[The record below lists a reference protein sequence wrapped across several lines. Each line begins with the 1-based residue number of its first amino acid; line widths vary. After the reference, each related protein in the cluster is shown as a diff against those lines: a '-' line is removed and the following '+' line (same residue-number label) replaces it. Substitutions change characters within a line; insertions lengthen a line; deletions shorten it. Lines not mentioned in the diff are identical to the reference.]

1 MHLFWEIKKGLIFTL
16 LKCFYF
22 LAFTFNTYYLYIFKL
37 IIMNLS
43 KYADL
48 SWLSFEELV
57 LIHYLFVCLQI
68 DSTSILFCLFAD
80 PHFDWPFWECSFGFF
95 RRICLFFS
103 VPSSTRTLIRYY
115 FSTSIPL
122 WTCSRWPKGKKEL
135 AWNSSMK
142 AFNKVSV

>member
-1 MHLFWEIKKGLIFTL
+1 MARFYYGHFGFFFISIIYLFKFSLFLPLNSWSWTLCTCFENYKKRFDITL

-80 PHFDWPFWECSFGFF
+80 QSFPDNLLMFPIIFWCS
-95 RRICLFFS
+95 
-103 VPSSTRTLIRYY
+103 
-115 FSTSIPL
+115 
-122 WTCSRWPKGKKEL
+122 WW
-135 AWNSSMK
+135 
-142 AFNKVSV
+142 

>member
-1 MHLFWEIKKGLIFTL
+1 MYL
-16 LKCFYF
+16 Y
-22 LAFTFNTYYLYIFKL
+22 NTYYLYIFNL

-103 VPSSTRTLIRYY
+103 VPSSLIQLINSIYPRKC
-115 FSTSIPL
+115 FSWGWIVTCWVIVISIVMPSL
-122 WTCSRWPKGKKEL
+122 FSFLTWIYNYHNDHVGFANL
-135 AWNSSMK
+135 
-142 AFNKVSV
+142 F